1 MKTEIIAV
9 GTELLLGQITNTN
22 ARYLS
27 EKLAERGIDVYWH
40 TVVGDNP
47 QRVAETF
54 SIALNRADLIIFSG
68 GLGPTM
74 DDLTKET
81 VADVLGLT
89 LEKDEAWEKELEE
102 IFARLERKM
111 TDNNY
116 KQALIPSGARLL
128 INNHGTAPG
137 IWLEHGGKIVVLLPG
152 PTRELMPMFTDQVLQ
167 LLPKKNG
174 VILSRVL
181 KITGIGESAMEERI
195 ADLLANQ
202 TNPTIAPLAKHAE
215 VHLRLTAKAVTRGEA
230 LNLLDTTELSVL
242 KRLGEV
248 VFARDEETMA
258 DKLASLLVK
267 RNMTIAVAESCTGG
281 LLAHLL
287 TNVSGSSTYFLQ
299 GQVVYSNR
307 SKTELL
313 GVPSELIEKHGA
325 VSEEVARS
333 MAENLRIR
341 SHSDLAVAITG
352 VAGPTGGTAEKPVG
366 LVFMAIATAE
376 GIFCSKFNF
385 IGNRETIKERA
396 AMAALNMLRLY
407 LLKVNSFKLC

>member
-152 PTRELMPMFTDQVLQ
+152 PPRELMPMFTDQVLQ

-181 KITGIGESAMEERI
+181 KVTGIGEAAMEERI

>member
-9 GTELLLGQITNTN
+9 GTELLLGQIMNSN
-22 ARYLS
+22 ARFLS
-27 EKLAERGIDVYWH
+27 EKLAEKGIDVYWH

-47 QRVAETF
+47 RRVAETF
-54 SIALNRADLIIFSG
+54 GIALSRADLIIFSG
-68 GLGPTM
+68 GLGPTL

-89 LEKDEAWEKELEE
+89 LEKDEAWEKKLEA

-111 TDNNY
+111 TENNY
-116 KQALIPSGARLL
+116 KQALIPKGARLL

-137 IWLEHGGKIVVLLPG
+137 IWLEHGEKTIILLPG
-152 PTRELMPMFTDQVLQ
+152 PPRELMPMFTEQVLA
-167 LLPKKNG
+167 LLPEKSG

-181 KITGIGESAMEERI
+181 KITGMGESAMEELI

-215 VHLRLTAKAVTRGEA
+215 VHLRLTAKAADRKEA
-230 LNLLDTTELSVL
+230 EELLAATESDLL
-242 KRLGEV
+242 KRLGDA

-258 DKLASLLVK
+258 DKVANLLLTRK
-267 RNMTIAVAESCTGG
+267 LTIAVAESCTGG
-281 LLAHLL
+281 LLAHML
-287 TNVSGSSTYFLQ
+287 TNVSGSSAYFFQ

-313 GVPSELIEKHGA
+313 GVQPELIEKYGA
-325 VSEEVARS
+325 VSEQVAGS

-341 SHSDLAVAITG
+341 SLCDLAVAITG
-352 VAGPTGGTAEKPVG
+352 VAGPTGGTVEKPVG
-366 LVFMAIATAE
+366 LVFMALAAAE
-376 GIFCSKFNF
+376 GTFCRKFNF
-385 IGNRETIKERA
+385 FGNRETIKERA
-396 AMAALNMLRLY
+396 VMAALNMLRLY
-407 LLKVNSFKLC
+407 LSEKNG

>member
-9 GTELLLGQITNTN
+9 GTELLLGQIANTN

-27 EKLAERGIDVYWH
+27 EKLAEKGIDVYWH
-40 TVVGDNP
+40 TVVGDNSE
-47 QRVAETF
+47 RVAEAF
-54 SIALNRADLIIFSG
+54 RLALTRADLIILSG
-68 GLGPTM
+68 GLGPTA

-81 VADVLGLT
+81 VADVFGLV
-89 LEKDEAWEKELEE
+89 LEMDEAWEKELEH

-116 KQALIPSGARLL
+116 KQALIPRGARLL
-128 INNHGTAPG
+128 VNNHGTAPG

-152 PTRELMPMFTDQVLQ
+152 PPRELMPMFTEQVLQ
-167 LLPKKNG
+167 LLPERNG

-181 KITGIGESAMEERI
+181 KIIGLGESAMEERI

-215 VHLRLTAKAVTRGEA
+215 VHLRLTAKAATRGLAEVLLDA
-230 LNLLDTTELSVL
+230 TEFNLLQ
-242 KRLGEV
+242 RLGEA

-258 DKLASLLVK
+258 DKVASLLFK
-267 RNMTIAVAESCTGG
+267 KMMTITVAESCTGG
-281 LLAHLL
+281 LLAHML
-287 TNVSGSSTYFLQ
+287 TNVSGSSAYFLQ

-307 SKTELL
+307 SKIELL
-313 GVPSELIEKHGA
+313 GLQPELIEKYGA

-333 MAENLRIR
+333 MAENLRKR
-341 SHSDLAVAITG
+341 SASDLALAITG
-352 VAGPTGGTAEKPVG
+352 IAGPTGGNAEKPVG
-366 LVFMAIATAE
+366 LVFIALAAAE
-376 GIFCSKFNF
+376 GISCRKFNF

-396 AMAALNMLRLY
+396 VMAALNMLRLY
-407 LLKVNSFKLC
+407 LAEING

>member
-152 PTRELMPMFTDQVLQ
+152 PPRELMPMFTDQVLQ

-181 KITGIGESAMEERI
+181 KITGIGEAAMEGRI

-230 LNLLDTTELSVL
+230 LNLLDTTESSVL

-258 DKLASLLVK
+258 DKVASLLFK